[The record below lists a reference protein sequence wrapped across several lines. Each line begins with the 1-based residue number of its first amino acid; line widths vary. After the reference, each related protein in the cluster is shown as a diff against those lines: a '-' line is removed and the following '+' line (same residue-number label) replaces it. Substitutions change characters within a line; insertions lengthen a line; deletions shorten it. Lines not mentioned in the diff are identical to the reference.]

1 MYIFNTWYN
10 IIETYI
16 YNKTIQIPI
25 NMININTILLIIYKH
40 IQTFIYN
47 INTIIRK
54 LLIIIYN
61 INTNINIILINII
74 T

>member
-25 NMININTILLIIYKH
+25 NMININTTLDV
-40 IQTFIYN
+40 
-47 INTIIRK
+47 NTII
-54 LLIIIYN
+54 IIIIIIIRKYYHNTINN
-61 INTNINIILINII
+61 I
-74 T
+74 